1 MILRRIILIAISFI
15 AGASIGRK
23 ACSIIAK
30 WQAKGRSDDAGC
42 QAAGCQ
48 ATGCQATGRQAAEC
62 QPAGDS
68 NAKIKN
74 IGKSNIIMF
83 PMDRIRKGR
92 MENAGSN

>member
-30 WQAKGRSDDAGC
+30 WR
-42 QAAGCQ
+42 
-48 ATGCQATGRQAAEC
+48 
-62 QPAGDS
+62 AGDKRGS
-68 NAKIKN
+68 DNEPEIKKKYKKYKN
-74 IGKSNIIMF
+74 NVIMF
-83 PMDRIRKGR
+83 PMDRINKNR